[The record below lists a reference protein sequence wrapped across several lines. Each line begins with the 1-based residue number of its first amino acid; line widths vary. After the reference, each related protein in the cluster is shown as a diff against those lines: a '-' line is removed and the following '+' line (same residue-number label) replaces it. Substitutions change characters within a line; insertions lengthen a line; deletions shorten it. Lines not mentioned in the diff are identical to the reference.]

1 MTISDAFDFLNFWI
15 SKERGSF
22 FTIPELELIT
32 DRGQMSLYSDL
43 QPKYA
48 TSQRV
53 KDALA
58 PFRDVY
64 NFTTLL
70 SGYVIIPPDRNYL
83 NLLDLQIYFLIS
95 NRTMYFGVAMANEDT
110 RAERLNSQIDPAT
123 ITSPVGEQTAPGYF
137 RLYPASVYNGN
148 VSFLRRPVKPKF
160 GYTIVSGRVIV
171 YDPNT
176 SVQLEWSDNWCN
188 AVLVKA
194 LSSIG
199 INLSDQQ
206 VAQYAEIKG
215 QENYQSVNML

>member
-1 MTISDAFDFLNFWI
+1 MSIQDAFDFLNFWI
-15 SKERGSF
+15 SKERGVF
-22 FTIPELELIT
+22 YTIPELELIT
-32 DRGQMSLYSDL
+32 DRGQISLYSDL

-64 NFTTLL
+64 VFTTLV
-70 SGYVIIPPDRNYL
+70 SGYVTVPAIQNYL
-83 NLLDLQIYFLIS
+83 SLLDLQIYFTEGS
-95 NRTMYFGVAMANEDT
+95 RTIYRGVPMVNEDV
-110 RAERLNSQIDPAT
+110 RASRLNSQIDPPT
-123 ITSPVGEQTAPGYF
+123 EFDPFGEQTGIGAF
-137 RLYPASVYNGN
+137 RLYPTALYNGT
-148 VSFLRRPVKPKF
+148 VTFLRRPVAPVF
-160 GYTIVSGRVIV
+160 GYNVISGRVIV

-176 SVQLEWSDNWCN
+176 STQLEWPEQWQN
-188 AVLVKA
+188 AVLIKA

-206 VAQYAEIKG
+206 VSQYAEMKT